1 MKVRPVAVTITNDL
15 RKSAKGFQM
24 TDWEDD
30 DDDLPDHE
38 ENVATETKKKVEK
51 PKLFKVLLHNDDYTT
66 MEFVV
71 LVLREVFNKAEQDA
85 LRIMMAVHLQGI
97 GVAGVYTFEIA
108 EAKVNKV
115 IDMARNQQFP
125 LLCTMEEE

>member
-1 MKVRPVAVTITNDL
+1 
-15 RKSAKGFQM
+15 M
-24 TDWEDD
+24 TDWDDD